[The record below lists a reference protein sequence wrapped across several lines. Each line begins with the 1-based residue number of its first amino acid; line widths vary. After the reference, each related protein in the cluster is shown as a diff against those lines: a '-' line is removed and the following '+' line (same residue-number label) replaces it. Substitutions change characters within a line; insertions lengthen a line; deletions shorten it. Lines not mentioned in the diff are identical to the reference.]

1 MEWVAS
7 SLWRRGKL
15 LRYHLVWTMWTI
27 QLYDRQSADLAD
39 LLSRGGKNLVFN
51 SYLKGRRYYY
61 E

>member
-1 MEWVAS
+1 MGHIFTMAS
-7 SLWRRGKL
+7 RETI
-15 LRYHLVWTMWTI
+15 LRYHLVWTI
-27 QLYDRQSADLAD
+27 QLYCKQSAGLAD